1 MLILKRKN
9 SLRRV
14 NNTTMKIQL
23 HELITRL
30 NPNTLIRVERNHV
43 ILLEDKVDNID
54 DLLGYHYN
62 LVEDLYLNMLNILVI
77 VID

>member
-54 DLLGYHYN
+54 DLLGYHHN